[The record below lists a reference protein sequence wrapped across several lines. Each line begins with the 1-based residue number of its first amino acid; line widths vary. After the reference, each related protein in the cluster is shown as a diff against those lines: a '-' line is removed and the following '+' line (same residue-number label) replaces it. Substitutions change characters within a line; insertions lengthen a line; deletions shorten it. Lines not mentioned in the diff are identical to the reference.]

1 VERLEALQPKETHV
15 VKSSDGGDV
24 YVAVTPKVDK
34 PLSREL
40 VEVEPVVVV
49 LPGQQLTAELASDPA
64 PVLVATGAGQPSEET
79 ETLAV
84 NLQKGELENDIYFVI
99 GSFRNHANALGFA
112 DEHQALLPFVL
123 AANLRDRAIYRVV
136 VGPVGGGQDK
146 NILRSIWKSKISDIW
161 KIRVSPRELNRGVGN
176 AQNDWMNSAAINA
189 QVKRLETLKSKISHV
204 AKNTDYGGVFA
215 AVSAWAQQEIAAFA
229 TVSNWAQQETSVLG
243 SSD

>member
-1 VERLEALQPKETHV
+1 MRRYQAYSDVIAAVARIHSTLGIRIISSEDFAGNLDGLTQAVGKAMKDWMDGSAINAEVERLEALQPKETHV

-24 YVAVTPKVDK
+24 YAAVTPKVDK

-99 GSFRNHANALGFA
+99 GSSAIMLTRSV
-112 DEHQALLPFVL
+112 LLT
-123 AANLRDRAIYRVV
+123 
-136 VGPVGGGQDK
+136 
-146 NILRSIWKSKISDIW
+146 SI
-161 KIRVSPRELNRGVGN
+161 RRCCRLYSPRIC
-176 AQNDWMNSAAINA
+176 AI
-189 QVKRLETLKSKISHV
+189 EPFT
-204 AKNTDYGGVFA
+204 
-215 AVSAWAQQEIAAFA
+215 
-229 TVSNWAQQETSVLG
+229 G
-243 SSD
+243 SSSGR